1 METFILIVM
10 LCTVDPDS
18 REYCITLAEEPKVY
32 YTSEKNCN
40 INSLLK
46 KKQILKIA
54 KEFDIRVS
62 GIYSNCIISDNPAR
76 VPISFS
82 PYASLNDGRVF

>member
-32 YTSEKNCN
+32 YTSEKDCN

-46 KKQILKIA
+46 KKQILKTA

-62 GIYSNCIISDNPAR
+62 GIYSNCIIADNPAR
-76 VPISFS
+76 VPISFYL
-82 PYASLNDGRVF
+82 YASLNDDQVF

>member
-10 LCTVDPDS
+10 LCTLDPDG
-18 REYCITLAEEPKVY
+18 REFCVPLSEEPKVY
-32 YTSEKNCN
+32 YTSEKDCN

-46 KKQILKIA
+46 KKQILKTA

-62 GIYSNCIISDNPAR
+62 GIYSNCIIADNPAR

-82 PYASLNDGRVF
+82 PYASLNDGQVF

>member
-32 YTSEKNCN
+32 YTSEKDCN

-76 VPISFS
+76 VPISFF
-82 PYASLNDGRVF
+82 PYAFLNDDQVF

>member
-82 PYASLNDGRVF
+82 PYASSNDGQVF

>member
-18 REYCITLAEEPKVY
+18 REHCIPLAEEPKVY
-32 YTSEKNCN
+32 YTSKKDCN

-46 KKQILKIA
+46 KNK
-54 KEFDIRVS
+54 F
-62 GIYSNCIISDNPAR
+62 
-76 VPISFS
+76 
-82 PYASLNDGRVF
+82 

>member
-10 LCTVDPDS
+10 LCTTDFNGQ
-18 REYCITLAEEPKVY
+18 EYCIPLSEEPKVY
-32 YTSEKNCN
+32 YTSEKDCN

-46 KKQILKIA
+46 KKQIMQTA
-54 KEFDIRVS
+54 KEFNMRVS
-62 GIYSNCIISDNPAR
+62 GIYSNCIILDNPAR

-82 PYASLNDGRVF
+82 LYASLNDDPVF

>member
-10 LCTVDPDS
+10 LCTVDPNGQ
-18 REYCITLAEEPKVY
+18 EFCIPLSEEPKVY
-32 YTSEKNCN
+32 YTSEKDCN

-46 KKQILKIA
+46 KKQIMQKS
-54 KEFDIRVS
+54 KEFNLRVS
-62 GIYSNCIISDNPAR
+62 GIYFNCIISDNPAR

-82 PYASLNDGRVF
+82 PYASLNDGLVF

>member
-10 LCTVDPDS
+10 LCTTDPNGQ
-18 REYCITLAEEPKVY
+18 EYCIPLLEEPKVY
-32 YTSEKNCN
+32 YTSEKDCN

-46 KKQILKIA
+46 KKQILKTA

-62 GIYSNCIISDNPAR
+62 GIYSNCIIADNPAR

-82 PYASLNDGRVF
+82 PYASLNDGQVF

>member
-54 KEFDIRVS
+54 KKFDIRVS

>member
-32 YTSEKNCN
+32 YTSEKDCN

-46 KKQILKIA
+46 KKQILKTA

-82 PYASLNDGRVF
+82 PYASLNDGQVF

>member
-32 YTSEKNCN
+32 YTSEKDCN

-46 KKQILKIA
+46 KKQILKTA
-54 KEFDIRVS
+54 KEFNIRVS
-62 GIYSNCIISDNPAR
+62 GIYSNCIIADNPVR
-76 VPISFS
+76 VPISFF
-82 PYASLNDGRVF
+82 PYASLNDDLVF

>member
-32 YTSEKNCN
+32 YTSEKDCN

-82 PYASLNDGRVF
+82 PYASSNDGQVF

>member
-32 YTSEKNCN
+32 YTSEKDCN

-46 KKQILKIA
+46 KKQILKTA

-62 GIYSNCIISDNPAR
+62 GIYSNCIISDNSAR
-76 VPISFS
+76 VPISFL
-82 PYASLNDGRVF
+82 PLCVFE

>member
-46 KKQILKIA
+46 KKQILEIA

>member
-10 LCTVDPDS
+10 LCTADVNGQ
-18 REYCITLAEEPKVY
+18 EYCVTLAEEPKVY

-40 INSLLK
+40 INGLLK
-46 KKQILKIA
+46 KKQILKTA

>member
-10 LCTVDPDS
+10 LCTVDPDG
-18 REYCITLAEEPKVY
+18 RKYCITLAEEPKVY
-32 YTSEKNCN
+32 YTSEKDCN

-46 KKQILKIA
+46 KKQIMQTA
-54 KEFDIRVS
+54 KEFNLRVS

-82 PYASLNDGRVF
+82 LMRL

>member
-76 VPISFS
+76 VPIFFF

>member
-32 YTSEKNCN
+32 YTSEKDCN

-82 PYASLNDGRVF
+82 PYASLNDGQVF

>member
-46 KKQILKIA
+46 KKQILQIA
-54 KEFDIRVS
+54 KEFNIRVS

>member
-82 PYASLNDGRVF
+82 PYASLNDGQVF

>member
-1 METFILIVM
+1 METFILIIM
-10 LCTVDPDS
+10 LCTTDPNGQ
-18 REYCITLAEEPKVY
+18 EYCIPLAEEPKVY

-62 GIYSNCIISDNPAR
+62 GIYSNCIIADNPAR
-76 VPISFS
+76 VPISFY
-82 PYASLNDGRVF
+82 PYASLNDDQVF

>member
-82 PYASLNDGRVF
+82 PYVSLNDGRVF

>member
-10 LCTVDPDS
+10 LCTTNPYGQ
-18 REYCITLAEEPKVY
+18 EYCIPLSEEPKVY
-32 YTSEKNCN
+32 YTSEKDCN

-46 KKQILKIA
+46 KKQIMQTA
-54 KEFDIRVS
+54 KEFNMRVS

-76 VPISFS
+76 VPISFL
-82 PYASLNDGRVF
+82 PLCVFE

>member
-10 LCTVDPDS
+10 LCTVDPNGQ
-18 REYCITLAEEPKVY
+18 EYCIPFSEEPKVY
-32 YTSEKNCN
+32 YTSEKDCN

-46 KKQILKIA
+46 KKQIMQTA
-54 KEFDIRVS
+54 KEFNMRVS
-62 GIYSNCIISDNPAR
+62 GIYFNCIISDNPAR

-82 PYASLNDGRVF
+82 PYAFLNDGLVF

>member
-10 LCTVDPDS
+10 LCTTNPYGQ
-18 REYCITLAEEPKVY
+18 EYCIPLSEEPKVY
-32 YTSEKNCN
+32 YTSEKDCN

-46 KKQILKIA
+46 KKQIMQTA
-54 KEFDIRVS
+54 KEFNMRVS
-62 GIYSNCIISDNPAR
+62 GIYSNCIISGNPAR

-82 PYASLNDGRVF
+82 LMRL

>member
-62 GIYSNCIISDNPAR
+62 GIYSNCIIADNPAR